1 MSDQRL
7 AGMSLEELYQ
17 MAHGGQPEAA
27 AASQH
32 GFTSIS
38 ATLRKVS
45 QTINEPL
52 SGFGMGWDGQASQAA
67 QAGISQH
74 VQWAEQAAGR
84 ASTAAGQAGQYYT
97 SAKNVI
103 ANMPDPASVPG
114 ASGGAAEATDLAA
127 VEQAQ
132 ANAKQ
137 RAIELMQGH
146 ADVCQQAAPKT
157 GFAPPPTAGAA
168 GGVARAAA
176 VTEKAPGGRSVARAT
191 APGGA
196 ADAAPAAESGGA
208 TTTAGAVEQ
217 PSPASRAGAT
227 VTAGAEGGPGSL
239 GGYRPGVVGEMVPAG
254 TGFLPVGSG
263 RTRGGRVLSSQG
275 AATGTADAGRY
286 AGAERARRRVAP
298 VSEVSQALP
307 PAGAGAMSREAGQ
320 HPVRRAAQRP
330 LPRGDGHP
338 LDGHRADLGTAP
350 AGVPGPESAGHPVYG
365 HHSAGLP
372 GGMMPPMMGGAG
384 TTDSEQQ
391 HQAPDYLLD
400 DIDLFDGNSW
410 VTPPVIGR

>member
-1 MSDQRL
+1 MKFVRKTL
-7 AGMSLEELYQ
+7 TAAAVAGVFATAPIVLPTGIAYADDVQVDASAPATVPVEDAGLD
-17 MAHGGQPEAA
+17 APAPEAA
-27 AASQH
+27 PPADDAE
-32 GFTSIS
+32 F
-38 ATLRKVS
+38 
-45 QTINEPL
+45 EP
-52 SGFGMGWDGQASQAA
+52 
-67 QAGISQH
+67 
-74 VQWAEQAAGR
+74 
-84 ASTAAGQAGQYYT
+84 
-97 SAKNVI
+97 
-103 ANMPDPASVPG
+103 
-114 ASGGAAEATDLAA
+114 
-127 VEQAQ
+127 
-132 ANAKQ
+132 
-137 RAIELMQGH
+137 
-146 ADVCQQAAPKT
+146 
-157 GFAPPPTAGAA
+157 APP
-168 GGVARAAA
+168 
-176 VTEKAPGGRSVARAT
+176 
-191 APGGA
+191 

-227 VTAGAEGGPGSL
+227 VAIVAAGAEGGPGSL

-307 PAGAGAMSREAGQ
+307 PAGAGAMSREAGR

-400 DIDLFDGNSW
+400 DVDLFDGNSW

>member
-7 AGMSLEELYQ
+7 AAMSLDELYQ

-27 AASQH
+27 AASQR
-32 GFTSIS
+32 GFTSVS
-38 ATLRKVS
+38 ATLRQVW

-52 SGFGMGWDGQASQAA
+52 SGIGMGWGGQASQAA
-67 QAGISQH
+67 QAGIGQH
-74 VQWAEQAAGR
+74 AQWAEQAAAR
-84 ASTAAGQAGQYYT
+84 ASTTAGQAGQYYT

-103 ANMPDPASVPG
+103 ANMPDPASIPG
-114 ASGGAAEATDLAA
+114 TSGGAAGATDLAA

-137 RAIELMQGH
+137 RAVELMQGH
-146 ADVCQQAAPKT
+146 ADVCQLATPKT

-176 VTEKAPGGRSVARAT
+176 VTEEAPGGRSVSRVT
-191 APGGA
+191 PPGGA
-196 ADAAPAAESGGA
+196 AEGAPATAEAAGA

-217 PSPASRAGAT
+217 PSPASGAGAT
-227 VTAGAEGGPGSL
+227 VAAGAETGPGSVR
-239 GGYRPGVVGEMVPAG
+239 GSQPGVLGEMVPAG
-254 TGFLPVGSG
+254 TGFLPVGST
-263 RTRGGRVLSSQG
+263 RTRGGRVLSPRGGTG
-275 AATGTADAGRY
+275 AAEAGPY
-286 AGAERARRRVAP
+286 AGGERARRRVGP
-298 VSEVSQALP
+298 VAEALP
-307 PAGAGAMSREAGQ
+307 PAGAGAMSREGQ
-320 HPVRRAAQRP
+320 HPTRRAVQRP

-338 LDGHRADLGTAP
+338 LDGHRADLAAAP
-350 AGVPGPESAGHPVYG
+350 AGVLGSGSAGHQGYG
-365 HHSAGLP
+365 QHPAGLP
-372 GGMMPPMMGGAG
+372 GGMMPPVMGGPG

-400 DIDLFDGNSW
+400 DVDLFDGNSW